1 MKATTPA
8 RAVTDEDADARP
20 KRVRDD
26 PVRRLVSTKHNAV
39 LPVMGR
45 LVHLETNSS
54 KLLGHMVELFA
65 RYPAV
70 PNRSADFM
78 WRIVV
83 DSSVACRPPWPRR
96 ATFSDEGIRY
106 AQFGQRNFVAVD
118 IEAREA
124 IAFVSEGLFEDRPG
138 FTSPF
143 IDTLF
148 YLTSAGLGLVPF
160 AAACVAS
167 GRKGLLVLGGANQ
180 GKTTASYLATRE
192 ALTYHADQSV
202 FMEIVEG
209 ELRGWPD
216 FVPIAFRPET
226 LQFLPELRPLTNFF
240 CYCDFNFHYLEKV
253 PADSGRISFVVPTCC
268 VVLDRESSPVPNL
281 VRLATS
287 DSSRVLSQHIPFK
300 EEGRFEQQRVEILSA
315 LNHLPVYHLSYGT
328 NPAIAVP
335 FLRDLL
341 TSCNRQDPVRQVDA
355 S

>member
-1 MKATTPA
+1 MKTTTPA
-8 RAVTDEDADARP
+8 RAVTHEAADART
-20 KRVRDD
+20 KRIRDD
-26 PVRRLVSTKHNAV
+26 PMRRLLPTQHNAV

-45 LVHLETNSS
+45 LVQLETNSS

-65 RYPAV
+65 RYPAA

-83 DSSVACRPPWPRR
+83 DSSVTCRPPWPRR
-96 ATFSDEGIRY
+96 STFSDEGIRY

-124 IAFVSEGLFEDRPG
+124 IAFVSEGLFEDQPG

-148 YLTSAGLGLVPF
+148 YLTAAGLGLVPF

-202 FMEIVEG
+202 FMEIADG

-226 LQFLPELRPLTNFF
+226 LQFLPELRSLTNSF
-240 CYCDFNFHYLEKV
+240 CYCDFNFHYMAKAHV
-253 PADSGRISFVVPTCC
+253 DSGRTNFVVPTCC
-268 VVLDRESSPVPNL
+268 VVLDIESSPVPNL
-281 VRLATS
+281 VRLATT
-287 DSSRVLSQHIPFK
+287 DSSRILSQHIPFK
-300 EEGRFEQQRVEILSA
+300 EDGRFEQLRLKILSA
-315 LNHLPVYHLSYGT
+315 LNDLPVYHLSYGT

-341 TSCNRQDPVRQVDA
+341 TSCNQQNPVRQMDA

>member
-1 MKATTPA
+1 M
-8 RAVTDEDADARP
+8 
-20 KRVRDD
+20 
-26 PVRRLVSTKHNAV
+26 RRLVLTQYNAV

-54 KLLGHMVELFA
+54 KLLESLVELFA

-83 DSSVACRPPWPRR
+83 DSSVTCRPPWPRR
-96 ATFSDEGIRY
+96 STFSDEGIRY

-118 IEAREA
+118 IDAREA
-124 IAFVSEGLFEDRPG
+124 IAFVSEGLFEDGLG

-143 IDTLF
+143 MDTLF
-148 YLTSAGLGLVPF
+148 CLTSAGLGLVPF

-167 GRKGLLVLGGANQ
+167 GKNGLLVFGGANQ

-202 FMEIVEG
+202 YMEIVEG

-216 FVPIAFRPET
+216 FVPVAFRPET
-226 LQFLPELRPLTNFF
+226 LQFLPELRSLTDSF
-240 CYCDFNFHYLEKV
+240 CYCDLNFHYMANAN
-253 PADSGRISFVVPTCC
+253 ADSGRSSFVVPTCC
-268 VVLDRESSPVPNL
+268 VVLNRESSPVPNL
-281 VRLATS
+281 LRLAAT
-287 DSSRVLSQHIPFK
+287 DSSRILSEHILFK
-300 EEGRFEQQRVEILSA
+300 EDGRFEQLRLKILAA
-315 LNHLPVYHLSYGT
+315 LDHLPFYHLSYGT

-335 FLRDLL
+335 FFRDLL
-341 TSCNRQDPVRQVDA
+341 TNCNKQNPVRQMDT